1 MAYINNPNIMRKIF
15 FISFIAI
22 MSSYFTLSW
31 GEGRGEVSLLPDTI
45 VAFPGAEGF
54 GKYTSGGRGGKVVY
68 VTSLKDDANGE
79 IEGTLRWAVKQYP
92 DEPLTVCFAVTGEIR
107 LVKDLRIN
115 RRNYTIAGQTAPGM
129 GIVITHNKVNCGG
142 SQNFIIRNIRFRIGR
157 NDINGN
163 IITQNA
169 FGAENCENFI
179 IDHCDFGWSTEENMN
194 TYDSHFITV
203 QYCIVHE
210 GLNNSGHPKGARGY
224 GCQWGGS
231 PASYHHNLLVNNNK
245 RSCRFNGAQSND
257 YVVYLD
263 YINNVQYNFEGGSNG
278 CYGGENTAKLA
289 EGEYNGLN
297 SAHECN
303 FINNYYKAGP
313 NTTNKK
319 YFFSVEKARSGATS
333 WGPSQWYLDGN
344 IFDGAAE
351 VTADNWKGVT
361 GKSPYDNTDTL
372 RVDTLI
378 RPATPWW
385 RWTAD
390 SIYGRYDFDSYAY
403 AAGVYESAEGAF
415 ETVMDTVGCFPR
427 DHVEKRLVQDTRNGS
442 TTYTG
447 SKTGKKGIID
457 TEEDAEGFYSYP
469 SADSF
474 GFSLAAYD
482 SDRDGMPDEWESANG
497 CDPQTP
503 DNNVRHSSGYTML
516 EMYLDY
522 AMTHKSPMDDGY
534 KPSTEGVESLEFK
547 VESKKILRDGQL
559 YILRGE
565 RVFTIQGGEVKLF

>member
-1 MAYINNPNIMRKIF
+1 MRKIL
-15 FISFIAI
+15 ILVLCTMSFCT
-22 MSSYFTLSW
+22 MSATM
-31 GEGRGEVSLLPDTI
+31 LPDTL

-68 VTSLKDDANGE
+68 VTTLADDADGAT
-79 IEGTLRWAVKQYP
+79 EGSLRWAMKQYP
-92 DEPLTVCFAVTGEIR
+92 DEPLTVCFAVSGEIR

-115 RRNYTIAGQTAPGM
+115 RQNYTIAGQTAPGM

-142 SQNFIIRNIRFRIGR
+142 SKNFIIRNVRFRIGR
-157 NDINGN
+157 NDVNGN

-169 FGAENCENFI
+169 FGAENCENYI

-203 QYCIVHE
+203 QYCIIHE
-210 GLNNSGHPKGARGY
+210 GLNSSGHPKGARGY

-231 PASYHHNLLVNNNK
+231 PATYHHNLLVNNNK

-257 YVVYLD
+257 FVVYLD
-263 YINNVQYNFEGGSNG
+263 YINNVVYNFEGGSNG
-278 CYGGENTAKLA
+278 CYGGENTAKVDTF
-289 EGEYNGLN
+289 NGLN

-303 FINNYYKAGP
+303 FIHNYYKVGP

-333 WGPSQWYLDGN
+333 WGPSQWYVEGN
-344 IFDGAAE
+344 IFDGADE

-361 GKSPYDNTDTL
+361 GKDPYDNTDTL

-385 RWTAD
+385 RWTED

-403 AAGVYESAEGAF
+403 AASDFQTADSAF
-415 ETVMDTVGCFPR
+415 MTVLDTAGCFPR
-427 DHVEKRLVQDTRNGS
+427 DHVELRLIRDTREG
-442 TTYTG
+442 THTYTG

-457 TEEDAEGFYSYP
+457 LETDAEGFYAYPDSLNYDLSSY
-469 SADSF
+469 DTD
-474 GFSLAAYD
+474 L
-482 SDRDGMPDEWESANG
+482 DGMPDEWENANG
-497 CDPQTP
+497 CDPTVADQNT
-503 DNNVRHSSGYTML
+503 RHESGYTML
-516 EMYLDY
+516 ERYLHD
-522 AMTHKSPMDDGY
+522 AITHKQPMDDGY
-534 KPSTEGVESLEFK
+534 KPSEESIQNSVF
-547 VESKKILRDGQL
+547 SIQTQKILREGQI
-559 YILRGE
+559 YILRGDKVYTPMGVE
-565 RVFTIQGGEVKLF
+565 IGNSGFRL

>member
-1 MAYINNPNIMRKIF
+1 MA
-15 FISFIAI
+15 AI
-22 MSSYFTLSW
+22 CCFGSLVASA
-31 GEGRGEVSLLPDTI
+31 GLLPDTI

-68 VTSLKDDANGE
+68 VTSLADEATGAT
-79 IEGTLRWAVKQYP
+79 EGTLRWAVQQYP
-92 DEPLTVCFAVTGEIR
+92 GEPLTVCFAVTGEIR

-115 RRNYTIAGQTAPGM
+115 RKNYTIAGQTAPGV

-142 SQNFIIRNIRFRIGR
+142 SENFIIRNIRFRIGR
-157 NDINGN
+157 NNTSGE

-169 FGAENCENFI
+169 FGAENCSHYI
-179 IDHCDFGWSTEENMN
+179 IDHCEFGWSTEENMN

-210 GLNNSGHPKGARGY
+210 GLNSSGHPKGARGY

-231 PASYHHNLLVNNNK
+231 PATYHHNLLVNNNK

-263 YINNVQYNFEGGSNG
+263 YINNVVYNFEGGSNG
-278 CYGGENTAKLA
+278 CYGGENTAKIDA
-289 EGEYNGLN
+289 FNGLN

-303 FINNYYKAGP
+303 FVSNYYKAGP

-319 YFFSVEKARSGATS
+319 YFVSVEKARSGATS

-361 GKSPYDNTDTL
+361 GKAPYDKTDTL
-372 RVDTLI
+372 RVDSLI
-378 RPATPWW
+378 RPKTPWW
-385 RWTAD
+385 RWTED
-390 SIYGRYDFDSYAY
+390 SIYGRYDFDMYAY
-403 AAGVYESAEGAF
+403 AAEEYESAEEAF
-415 ETVMDTVGCFPR
+415 ETVLDTAGVFPR
-427 DHVEKRLVQDTRNGS
+427 DHVGLRLTSDTRNGTYS
-442 TTYTG
+442 YTG

-457 TEEDAEGFYSYP
+457 TEEDAEGFYDYTVVAP
-469 SADSF
+469 LTDT
-474 GFSLAAYD
+474 D
-482 SDRDGMPDEWESANG
+482 QDGMPDVWESANG
-497 CDPQTP
+497 CDPTTP
-503 DNNVRHSSGYTML
+503 DNNVRHASGYTML

-522 AMTHKSPMDDGY
+522 AMTHKEPMDDGY
-534 KPSTEGVESLEFK
+534 RPSEEGFEDLRFEDL
-547 VESKKILRDGQL
+547 KIQKFMRDGQL
-559 YILRGE
+559 LIRRGNQIY
-565 RVFTIQGGEVKLF
+565 TLQGQEL